1 MAHIEKRNRRG
12 RGNSGTAFVWRARYR
27 APDGREHS
35 RSFATKAAASRWLAE
50 VETSKYRDEWI
61 DPKVGKTSCGDYI
74 DAWYA
79 TKADVAA
86 STKLNIEGRVNKHI
100 RPFFG
105 ELQVSAVRPAHARAF
120 VAGLVASGLAPATVK
135 SITLTA
141 SQVFAQAV
149 DDSLISRSPFAKIKI
164 PADRNRE
171 EMHFLTAE
179 QVNTLAAA
187 IDDRYRAAIFLSA
200 YGGLRAGEL
209 WALRVERLNVPAGT
223 VDVVASMSEAGG
235 LHAGP
240 TKTGK
245 RRTIAIPRFLAQ
257 ILGEHIGRYP
267 SPDGWVFTA
276 GEGGPVHH
284 HNFRNRHYDRAIR
297 VAQLPG
303 VRFHDLR
310 HTCAALL
317 IAAGR
322 HIEEVKTYLGHSSI
336 RVTSDR
342 YGHLFPEAR
351 AAMAEALEATYR
363 NALAAHSRPRDEIG
377 HAANAHQRPRR
388 TADLHVLRTLR
399 ERTTGFEPAT
409 PTLARLCS
417 TS

>member
-1 MAHIEKRNRRG
+1 MAHVEKRTQQRRDGSKPIVVWRG
-12 RGNSGTAFVWRARYR
+12 RYR
-27 APDGREHS
+27 GPDGREHS
-35 RSFATKAAASRWLAE
+35 RTFRTKVAAQRWLAT
-50 VETSKYRDEWI
+50 VETSKVTGEWI
-61 DPKVGKTSCGDYI
+61 DPALGKIPCGDYI
-74 DAWYA
+74 DSWLA
-79 TKADVAA
+79 TKSDVAA
-86 STKLNIEGRVNKHI
+86 STKLNIEGRINKHT
-100 RPFFG
+100 RPFFADMP
-105 ELQVSAVRPAHARAF
+105 VSAVRPAHARRF
-120 VAGLVASGLAPATVK
+120 VADLVAAGLAPSTIK
-135 SITLTA
+135 SITLTTA
-141 SQVFAQAV
+141 QVFAQAV
-149 DDSLISRSPFAKIKI
+149 DDLLIVRSPFAKIKI
-164 PADRNRE
+164 PADRNCE

-209 WALRVERLNVPAGT
+209 WALKVERLNVLAGT
-223 VDVVASMSEAGG
+223 VDIVASMSEAGG
-235 LHAGP
+235 LHSGP

-245 RRTIAIPRFLAQ
+245 RRAIAIPRFLAQ
-257 ILGEHIGRYP
+257 MLGEHIGRYP

-276 GEGGPVHH
+276 GEGGAVHH
-284 HNFRNRHYDRAIR
+284 HNFRHRHYTRA
-297 VAQLPG
+297 VDAAGLPG

-322 HIEEVKTYLGHSSI
+322 HLEEVKTYLGHSSI

-351 AAMAEALEATYR
+351 AAMAEALEATFR
-363 NALAAHSRPRDEIG
+363 NAPAASPRPEPEI
-377 HAANAHQRPRR
+377 ACTRNAQQRPRR

>member
-1 MAHIEKRNRRG
+1 VAHVEKRSRSRRDG
-12 RGNSGTAFVWRARYR
+12 SRGTVFWRARYR
-27 APDGREHS
+27 GPDGRE
-35 RSFATKAAASRWLAE
+35 RSQTFPTKAAAQRWLTT
-50 VETSKYRDEWI
+50 VETSKLRDEWI

-74 DAWYA
+74 DGWLA
-79 TKADVAA
+79 TKANVAA
-86 STKLNIEGRVNKHI
+86 STKLNIEGRVKKHI
-100 RPFFG
+100 RPFF
-105 ELQVSAVRPAHARAF
+105 EDMPVNAVLPAHARAF
-120 VAGLVASGLAPATVK
+120 VAGLVASPLAPATVK

-149 DDSLISRSPFAKIKI
+149 DDNLIARSPFARVAR
-164 PADRNRE
+164 PAQRQRE
-171 EMHFLTAE
+171 EMRFLTPE
-179 QVNTLAAA
+179 QVNRLAGAT
-187 IDDRYRAAIFLSA
+187 DSRYRAAIYLAA

-209 WALRVERLNVPAGT
+209 WALRVDRLNILAAT

-245 RRTIAIPRFLAQ
+245 RRTITVPRFLAQ
-257 ILGEHIGRYP
+257 MLGEHIGRYP

-276 GEGGPVHH
+276 SEGGPVHH
-284 HNFRNRHYDRAIR
+284 HNFRRRHYTPA
-297 VAQLPG
+297 VAAAELLG

-310 HTCAALL
+310 HTRAALL

-322 HIEEVKTYLGHSSI
+322 HLEEVKTYLGHSTI

-351 AAMAEALEATYR
+351 AAIADALDATYR
-363 NALAAHSRPRDEIG
+363 EAPAAQPRPAHEG
-377 HAANAHQRPRR
+377 AAAANANQRSRG
-388 TADLHVLRTLR
+388 TADSHVLRLHL

-409 PTLARLCS
+409 PTLARRIA
-417 TS
+417 